1 MLTSFHD
8 IFSCLSLSPYSS
20 LCSCFFV
27 RNLCVI
33 FFTIFHVRGFSS
45 SCIVVSSC
53 LVHTVSVI
61 SDDLNI
67 VSVQC
72 IVGFLF
78 NFFSCSAKK
87 L

>member
-1 MLTSFHD
+1 MSF
-8 IFSCLSLSPYSS
+8 FVSVFEPMFM
-20 LCSCFFV
+20 FFV
-27 RNLCVI
+27 RNLCLI

-45 SCIVVSSC
+45 SCIFVSSC

-72 IVGFLF
+72 VFGFF
-78 NFFSCSAKK
+78 I
-87 L
+87 